1 MGGKEHRNGEF
12 FMTGLHFRSASELGR
27 MIRRGEISSAELT
40 GHFIERIEKLDGKT
54 NAVVARDFDRAL
66 ALAKAAD
73 AAQARGASLGALH
86 GLPFTIKDAYEVEG
100 IVSTGGAPVW
110 KDHVPTSSATAV
122 ERLQR
127 AGAIVMGKTNVPY
140 LSGDLQ
146 SYNDIY
152 GTTNNPWALDCG
164 PGGSSGG
171 SAAALAAGFTAAEY
185 GSDIGG
191 SIRTPAHL
199 CGVFGHK
206 PSYGIVPKRGHL
218 GPAPGNLHE
227 SDLSVSGPL
236 ARSAED
242 LKLLLSLTA
251 GPGWADAAGWKLD
264 LPPARATSP
273 KELRAAVWIDDE
285 FCDID
290 RESADLLRNAARA
303 LQDAGAN
310 VDWNARPDFTLADIT
325 ETYLVLLHSQTGAGM
340 PDSVRAR
347 WADLRKSAA
356 PGDKSHRVLQA
367 IGGTMNVAEQFV
379 WKERQAQLRRK
390 WQDFFKSYDVVLAPV
405 MMRPAFEHNHETNWH
420 KRELAVNGVMR
431 PYMDVLIWAGP
442 AVVSYLPASVAPV
455 GVTSEGKPVGIQII
469 GPHLEDYTTIA
480 VAAMFDEILGGFKP
494 PKGW

>member
-1 MGGKEHRNGEF
+1 MKE
-12 FMTGLHFRSASELGR
+12 LHFRSASELGR
-27 MIRRGEISSAELT
+27 MMRRGEISSLELT
-40 GHFIERIEKLDGKT
+40 DHFIARIEALDGKT
-54 NAVVARDFDRAL
+54 NAVVARDFGRARQ
-66 ALAKAAD
+66 LAKEAD
-73 AAQARGASLGALH
+73 AALAQGRSLGALH
-86 GLPFTIKDAYEVEG
+86 GLPMTIKDAYEVEG

-110 KDHVPTSSATAV
+110 KDHVPAKSATAV

-127 AGAIVMGKTNVPY
+127 AGAIVTGKTNVPY

-146 SYNDIY
+146 SFNDIY
-152 GTTNNPWALDCG
+152 GTTNNPYALDCG

-171 SAAALAAGFTAAEY
+171 SAASLAAGFTAAEF

-206 PSYGIVPKRGHL
+206 PTYGIVPKRGHL
-218 GPAPGNLHE
+218 GPAPGSLHE
-227 SDLSVSGPL
+227 SDLSVAGPL

-242 LKLLLSLTA
+242 LAMLLSLTA
-251 GPGWADAAGWKLD
+251 GPDWKDAAGWKLD
-264 LPPARATSP
+264 LPPARAKHP
-273 KELRAAVWIDDE
+273 RELRAAVWIDDE

-290 RESADLLRNAARA
+290 RESAGLLTNAAKA

-310 VDWNARPDFTLADIT
+310 VDWNARPDFTLAEIT
-325 ETYLVLLHSQTGAGM
+325 ETYLVMLHSQTGAGM

-347 WADLRKSAA
+347 WAEIRKNAA
-356 PGDKSHRVLQA
+356 PGDKSHQVLQA
-367 IGGTMNVAEQFV
+367 IGGTMNIAEQFI
-379 WKERQAQLRRK
+379 WKERQAQLRWK
-390 WQDFFKSYDVVLAPV
+390 WQEFFKSYDVVLAPV
-405 MMRPAFEHNHETNWH
+405 LMRTAFKHDHQSNWH
-420 KRELAVNGVMR
+420 KRVLDVNGITR

-455 GVTSEGKPVGIQII
+455 GITSEGKPAGIQII

-480 VAAMFDEILGGFKP
+480 VAGMLEEILGGFTP

>member
-1 MGGKEHRNGEF
+1 
-12 FMTGLHFRSASELGR
+12 MTELHFRSASDLGR

-54 NAVVARDFDRAL
+54 NAVVARDFDRAR
-66 ALAKAAD
+66 ALAKEAD

-100 IVSTGGAPVW
+100 IVSTGGNPTW
-110 KDHVPTSSATAV
+110 RNHVPASSATAI

-127 AGAIVMGKTNVPY
+127 AGAIVMGKTNVPF

-146 SYNDIY
+146 TYNDIY

-171 SAAALAAGFTAAEY
+171 SAASLAAGFAAAEF

-206 PSYGIVPKRGHL
+206 TSFGIVPRRGHL
-218 GPAPGNLHE
+218 PGPPGARSE
-227 SDLSVSGPL
+227 GDLSVCGPL

-242 LKLLLSLTA
+242 LRLLLSLTA
-251 GPGWADAAGWKLD
+251 GADWNNAAAWKLD
-264 LPPARATSP
+264 LPPARARSP

-310 VDWNARPDFTLADIT
+310 VDWNARPDFTLAEIT
-325 ETYLVLLHSQTGAGM
+325 ECYLILLHSQIGAGM
-340 PDSVRAR
+340 PQSIRDH
-347 WADLRKSAA
+347 WAEMRKGFA
-356 PGDKSHRVLQA
+356 PDDKSHAALQA
-367 IGGTMNVAEQFV
+367 IGGTLSLAERAV
-379 WKERQAQLRRK
+379 WKEVQAQLRWK
-390 WQDFFKSYDVVLAPV
+390 WHNFFKSYDVVLSPV
-405 MMRPAFEHNHETNWH
+405 LMRPAFEHNHQSNWH
-420 KRELAVNGVMR
+420 KRELDVNGVKR

-442 AVVSYLPASVAPV
+442 AVVSYLPATTAPA

-469 GPHLEDYTTIA
+469 GPHLEDYTTIE
-480 VAAMFDEILGGFKP
+480 VAAMFEEILGGFKP